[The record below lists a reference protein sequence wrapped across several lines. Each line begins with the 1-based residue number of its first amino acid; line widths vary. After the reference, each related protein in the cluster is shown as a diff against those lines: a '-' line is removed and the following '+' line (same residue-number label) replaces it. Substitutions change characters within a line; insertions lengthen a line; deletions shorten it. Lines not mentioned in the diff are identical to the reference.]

1 MNGAMGV
8 ASAAVLAA
16 AVDELAAL
24 IRRPGWVAE
33 EPGVHLTPHLRD
45 AEVAGLSVLDCQAG
59 ADGVLDVELE
69 HAGEESR
76 REVRRRIWALIGSV
90 AELST
95 RVRERQNE
103 DSLVF
108 EIITG
113 IPPRAGGFA
122 TSRRTHLRTSRQSL
136 PQCSALSPWP
146 ASASRSSGLCGRT
159 NRAGS

>member
-1 MNGAMGV
+1 MAFAGVEVAGVNEPDRRWDTDERRHGV

-45 AEVAGLSVLDCQAG
+45 AEVAGLSVLDRQAG
-59 ADGVLDVELE
+59 ADGVLDVEIE

-95 RVRERQNE
+95 RVQERQDE

-108 EIITG
+108 
-113 IPPRAGGFA
+113 
-122 TSRRTHLRTSRQSL
+122 
-136 PQCSALSPWP
+136 
-146 ASASRSSGLCGRT
+146 
-159 NRAGS
+159 